1 MKTNSIGYEVYAVF
15 CITQKFTGMANADL
29 GKIFHRTCLQ
39 TLLKHTALEYTHI
52 SPVVSMALKNVVPY
66 SLKAE

>member
-39 TLLKHTALEYTHI
+39 TLLKHTAKMLRCHLNIRT
-52 SPVVSMALKNVVPY
+52 
-66 SLKAE
+66 